1 MCSDACAFVR
11 RLIQKHF
18 EEKTLETRVAF
29 SVHENVA
36 KGQERKER
44 NKTK

>member
-1 MCSDACAFVR
+1 MRICQAANT
-11 RLIQKHF
+11 KTF

-29 SVHENVA
+29 SAHENVA

-44 NKTK
+44 SKTSD